1 MEKTKTLITELVTV
15 PGLSGYENQIH
26 EYLMERWKPLTD
38 EISTSKIGSLHAL
51 KKGHGEGPR
60 PSILIATHM
69 DTIGMMVSGIEDGLL
84 HVTKIGG
91 IDNRTL
97 PGLTVDVHTADGI
110 LPSVIMMPPAHTLP
124 ESQQSGTVELE
135 YLWVDTGLLP
145 KEVEK
150 KVSIGD
156 LVTFALPPQDLGD
169 GYFSAPGLDNR
180 ASVAILT
187 EVLELL
193 QTRLHKW
200 DVWAVATVQEEVGL
214 KGAGPSGFAIRPD
227 LGLVMD
233 VTFGSGPGAPAHE
246 TIEMDKGPS
255 YDLGPS
261 THPKLYQAFIDHAKS
276 QEIPFNRYGYPRS
289 SGTDADKL
297 QLAAE
302 GIPTMV
308 VSLPLRYM
316 HTPVEVIQL
325 RDIQRIA
332 RLVATFIEKLDDD
345 FMSTLNWDD
354 ESEAAA

>member
-1 MEKTKTLITELVTV
+1 MEKTKTLINELVAV
-15 PGLSGYENQIH
+15 PGLSGYENQIR
-26 EYLMERWKPLTD
+26 EYLTERWKPLTD
-38 EISTSKIGSLHAL
+38 EISTSKLGSLHAL
-51 KKGHGEGPR
+51 KKGQGKDPR

-84 HVTKIGG
+84 RVSHIGG
-91 IDNRTL
+91 VDSRIL
-97 PGLTVDVHTADGI
+97 PGLTVNVHTQDGI
-110 LPSVIMMPPAHTLP
+110 LPSVIMLPPAHTLP
-124 ESQQSGTVELE
+124 ESQQNGTVEMK

-145 KEVEK
+145 KDVHK

-193 QTRLHKW
+193 KTRLHQW
-200 DVWAVATVQEEVGL
+200 DVWAVATVREEVGL
-214 KGAGPSGFAIRPD
+214 KGAGSSGFALRPN

-233 VTFGSGPGAPAHE
+233 VTFGSGPGAPSHE
-246 TIEMDKGPS
+246 TVDMDKGPS
-255 YDLGPS
+255 FDLGPS
-261 THPKLYQAFIDHAKS
+261 TQPKLYQAFIDHAKS

-289 SGTDADKL
+289 SGTDADTL

-308 VSLPLRYM
+308 ISLPLRYM

-332 RLVATFIEKLDDD
+332 RLVASFIEKLDDG
-345 FMSTLNWDD
+345 FMETLNW
-354 ESEAAA
+354 ENEIEEPA